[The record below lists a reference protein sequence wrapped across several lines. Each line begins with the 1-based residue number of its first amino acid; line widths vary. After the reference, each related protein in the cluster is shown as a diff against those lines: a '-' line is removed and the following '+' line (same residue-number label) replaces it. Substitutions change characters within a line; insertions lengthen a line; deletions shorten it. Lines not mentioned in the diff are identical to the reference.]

1 MRRLAVLLGGFLIFF
16 IVFFSVH
23 NLFQARRSPP
33 RSPVCQAGCTRIAC

>member
-23 NLFQARRSPP
+23 NLFQARRPSLISFPSN
-33 RSPVCQAGCTRIAC
+33 RGRV